1 MRKRHFRSGRLEPMF
16 PSVCRLDKVEMIRDG
31 GSLAA
36 AFENECGARYILFI
50 PIRLVKDDDRWRRL
64 GYDPLI
70 LIDCDPKKRPA
81 DTERV
86 RYSELCGPK
95 VPVSWTEA
103 RVMVHAIA
111 RLADGLDSF
120 GRHWLSQMTY
130 VATTEGQLPPDLS
143 DNG

>member
-16 PSVCRLDKVEMIRDG
+16 PSVCRLDTVEMIRDG
-31 GSLAA
+31 ASLAA
-36 AFENECGARYILFI
+36 AFEDECGARYILFI
-50 PIRLVKDDDRWRRL
+50 PIRTVNDGDRWRRL
-64 GYDPLI
+64 RYDPPI

-86 RYSELCGPK
+86 RYSELCGPT
-95 VPVSWTEA
+95 VSWTEA
-103 RVMVHAIA
+103 RVMVDAIA
-111 RLADGLDSF
+111 RLSDGLDSF
-120 GRHWLSQMTY
+120 GRHRLSQMTY